1 MKEKVTKIISKIIN
15 SVWFVIIIAII
26 ILGKTLLFYNK
37 TVGEVEL
44 ETILNTVSFIVVL
57 GAILCTLPNKARVV
71 GAIISD
77 IVISIL
83 LFADHTYYIYART
96 ILSVAQITNLQYG
109 EEITKAIPILL
120 SPVHILYFVDL
131 LMLIALHYVKEIKIE
146 TLNKAKKR
154 TIVARCLS
162 GIIGITTF
170 IMLCMP
176 IAEKSS
182 NSPYVKDIQIKEATI
197 FGYHIFD
204 IKSAFIKNN
213 QTKYKDKETML
224 KAYEE
229 LKSEYDTKYGQV
241 QYDLA
246 GTLKGKNIIIVQLES
261 LQNFVI
267 NREINGKEIT
277 PNLNKFFSENIEF
290 TNMYMQSYTTTA
302 DSEHSVLTSTYP
314 VENGMAFSR
323 YYTNTYDDLFK
334 EFNAENYNTSYIHGN
349 EAKFWNRGNVYKKL
363 QVDNLI
369 LKEQLE
375 EQEYINGFLSDET
388 VYRQSVEKIAKFE
401 QPFISFV
408 VAASSHIPF
417 ELEGLQ
423 DRSKVNIDVGKY
435 KNTFFGNYL
444 EAANYADYAFGVFLE
459 GLKQKGLYEDTAI
472 LVYGDHNGLNMYEEN
487 MLDFLKTDKE
497 LTDVDI
503 RLNFSNVL
511 CGFKIPGVNNIKI
524 DKPVS
529 KLDIKP
535 TLTYLCG
542 TEDGFSLGA
551 NMFGSKDFVCL
562 NNELIIT
569 DKYYYDEGW
578 YDRETGSFIEVDT
591 ADEDLKS
598 MLNTYYENMKTELDI
613 SNSIVH
619 NNLLSLENK

>member
-1 MKEKVTKIISKIIN
+1 MKEKVIKIISKIIN
-15 SVWFVIIIAII
+15 SVVFVIIIGIVI
-26 ILGKTLLFYNK
+26 FGKTLLFYNQ
-37 TVGEVEL
+37 TIGEVEL
-44 ETILNTVSFIVVL
+44 ETILNTASFIVVL
-57 GAILCTLPNKARVV
+57 SAILCALPNKARVV

-96 ILSVAQITNLQYG
+96 TLSMAQITNLQYG

-120 SPVHILYFVDL
+120 SPVHILYFVDF
-131 LMLIALHYVKEIKIE
+131 LMLIGLHYIKDIKIE
-146 TLNKAKKR
+146 TLKKASKK
-154 TIVARCLS
+154 TIIARSLS
-162 GIIGITTF
+162 GIAGI
-170 IMLCMP
+170 ILLVKICIP

-204 IKSAFIKNN
+204 IKSVFIKNN
-213 QTKYKDKETML
+213 QTKYKDKEIML
-224 KAYEE
+224 KDYEE
-229 LKSEYDTKYGQV
+229 LKLEYDTKYGQV
-241 QYDLA
+241 QYDLG
-246 GTLKGKNIIIVQLES
+246 GTLKDKNIIIVQLES

-267 NREINGKEIT
+267 NKKVNGKEIT
-277 PNLNKFFSENIEF
+277 PNLNKFFEENIEF

-302 DSEHSVLTSTYP
+302 DSEHSTLTSTYP

-334 EFNAENYNTSYIHGN
+334 EFNANNYNTSYIHGN

-388 VYRQSVEKIAKFE
+388 VYQQSVEKIAEFE

-435 KNTFFGNYL
+435 KNTFFVNYL

-459 GLKQKGLYEDTAI
+459 DLKQKGLYEDTAI

-487 MLDFLKTDKE
+487 MLDFLKADAG

-503 RLNFSNVL
+503 KLNFANVL
-511 CGFKIPGVNNIKI
+511 CGFKIPGVHNVKI

-542 TEDGFSLGA
+542 IEDGFSLGA

-578 YDRETGSFIEVDT
+578 YDRTNGENIDIDTVD
-591 ADEDLKS
+591 EELKNT
-598 MLNTYYENMKTELDI
+598 LNTYYENMKSELDI

-619 NNLLSLENK
+619 NNLLSIENK

>member
-1 MKEKVTKIISKIIN
+1 MQQKMIKVITKIIN
-15 SVWFVIIIAII
+15 SIGFAIIIGIF
-26 ILGKTLLFYNK
+26 ILGKTILFYNQ
-37 TVGEVEL
+37 TVGEVGI
-44 ETILNTVSFIVVL
+44 ETILNTISFIIVL
-57 GAILCTLPNKARVV
+57 VAILCALPNRARIV
-71 GAIISD
+71 GTIIAD
-77 IVISIL
+77 IIISIL
-83 LFADHTYYIYART
+83 LFADHTYYVYSRT

-120 SPVHILYFVDL
+120 NPVHILYFVDFIIL
-131 LMLIALHYVKEIKIE
+131 VPLHYIKEIKIE
-146 TLNKAKKR
+146 GSKKASKK
-154 TIVARCLS
+154 TIIARSLS
-162 GIIGITTF
+162 GIIGVTIF
-170 IMLCMP
+170 AVVCIP

-213 QTKYKDKETML
+213 QTKYKDKETMI
-224 KAYEE
+224 KDYEE
-229 LKSEYDTKYGQV
+229 LKSEYNTKYGQV
-241 QYDLA
+241 QYDLE

-267 NREINGKEIT
+267 NKKINGKEIT
-277 PNLNKFFSENIEF
+277 PNLNKFFADNIEF

-302 DSEHSVLTSTYP
+302 DSEHSTLTSTYP

-334 EFNAENYNTSYIHGN
+334 EFNANNYNTSYIHGN

-388 VYRQSVEKIAKFE
+388 VYQQSVEKIAEFE

-444 EAANYADYAFGVFLE
+444 EAANYADYAFGVFVE
-459 GLKQKGLYEDTAI
+459 GLKEKGLYDDTAI
-472 LVYGDHNGLNMYEEN
+472 LVYGDHNGLNMYEED
-487 MLDFLKTDKE
+487 MLEFLKTDRE

-503 RLNFSNVL
+503 RLNFANVVG
-511 CGFKIPGVNNIKI
+511 GFKIPGVSNLKI
-524 DKPVS
+524 EKPVG

-535 TLTYLCG
+535 TLAYLCG
-542 TEDGFSLGA
+542 IEDGFSLGS

-562 NNELIIT
+562 NNEIIIT

-578 YDRETGSFIEVDT
+578 HIRETGETIDIES
-591 ADEDLKS
+591 ADEELKNK
-598 MLNTYYENMKTELDI
+598 LNTYYENMKTELDI

-619 NNLLSLENK
+619 NNLLSLEK